1 MEWPLDLDRYFVK
14 ECYKLKE
21 RGCCLEASPLVFY
34 GDLKQQMSSVT
45 GQDLEEK
52 DLEKRFKKLRSLWGK
67 YTMTMHA
74 SLAHEGTVYGE
85 QVCTHLTTSL
95 YFSV

>member
-45 GQDLEEK
+45 GL
-52 DLEKRFKKLRSLWGK
+52 DLEKRTWKKGLKS
-67 YTMTMHA
+67 Y
-74 SLAHEGTVYGE
+74 EDCGE
-85 QVCTHLTTSL
+85 STL
-95 YFSV
+95 

>member
-21 RGCCLEASPLVFY
+21 RCCCPEASPLVFY

-45 GQDLEEK
+45 GL
-52 DLEKRFKKLRSLWGK
+52 DLEKGLRKK
-67 YTMTMHA
+67 
-74 SLAHEGTVYGE
+74 V
-85 QVCTHLTTSL
+85 
-95 YFSV
+95 